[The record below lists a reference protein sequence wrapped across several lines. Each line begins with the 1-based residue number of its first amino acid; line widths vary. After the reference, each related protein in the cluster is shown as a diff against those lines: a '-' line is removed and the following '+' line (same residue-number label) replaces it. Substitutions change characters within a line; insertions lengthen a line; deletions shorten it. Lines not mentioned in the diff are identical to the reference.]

1 MSYRLVEDLQKKACP
16 RVAVNQ
22 ACRLLEVSRSGYY
35 AHQEAHKQR
44 LGSPTVCAASAHL
57 KATFAASHRA
67 YGSRRPTTAMA
78 KRGQP
83 MSRHSVRT
91 LMRLNGLREV

>member
-35 AHQEAHKQR
+35 ANAAAHKQR
-44 LGSPTVCAASAHL
+44 LGTPVVCAASVHL
-57 KATFAASHRA
+57 KAAFAASQKA
-67 YGSRRPTTAMA
+67 YGSRTDCVRPWL
-78 KRGQP
+78 
-83 MSRHSVRT
+83 SVASPWADT
-91 LMRLNGLREV
+91 ECAL